1 MTMIAPDPELSN
13 PTPPSGGPSAGISP
27 HSPPDPA
34 ATGIIGALSRVRE
47 RIAADCRSAGRDP
60 GSVCLVAVSKTF
72 PAADVR
78 VAASA
83 GQRDFG
89 ENYVQEALDKQAA
102 LSDLRAGLVWHFIGP
117 IQSNKTRQIAL
128 SFDWVHSIDREKV
141 ARRLSEQRDAHLP
154 PLQICIQVN
163 VSGEQS
169 KSGVAPAELPALAA
183 AVAGLPRLAL
193 RGLMA
198 IPEPTDDAALAR
210 SRFAQLRELMEA
222 LKRDG
227 HKLDTL
233 SMGMTADMDAAIAEG
248 ATMVRVGTAIF
259 GTRVGTQVGKRD

>member
-1 MTMIAPDPELSN
+1 MIAPDPELSN
-13 PTPPSGGPSAGISP
+13 PTPPSGAPSASISP
-27 HSPPDPA
+27 HSPPDGA
-34 ATGIIGALSRVRE
+34 GDGIIGALAHVRA
-47 RIAADCRSAGRDP
+47 RIAEACRRASRDP
-60 GSVCLVAVSKTF
+60 ASVCLVAVSKTF

-78 VAASA
+78 TAASA

-89 ENYVQEALDKQAA
+89 ENYLQEALDKQAG
-102 LSDLRAGLVWHFIGP
+102 LSDLQTDPRTRLVWHFIGP
-117 IQSNKTRQIAL
+117 IQSNKTRQIAQ
-128 SFDWVHSIDREKV
+128 SFDWVHSIDRDKV
-141 ARRLSEQRDAHLP
+141 SRRLAEQRDAQLP
-154 PLQICIQVN
+154 PLQCCIQVN

-169 KSGVAPAELPALAA
+169 KSGIAPAELPALAA
-183 AVAGLPRLAL
+183 VVAGLPRLAL

-198 IPEPTDDAALAR
+198 IPEPTDDPALAR

-259 GTRVGTQVGKRD
+259 GKRG